1 MDDMEEFHGCLG
13 HVQWQQYIE
22 SKKYRIMK
30 QKVGKCRYIYAK
42 EKNPQPHALN
52 LVNIVV

>member
-1 MDDMEEFHGCLG
+1 MEEFHGCLG